1 MHYCWEECFICH
13 YQSHHNF
20 NDLCIS
26 TSWKKSSQQIPCA
39 LSPQT
44 MLFTLDKMLSYS
56 KGKIRLLLHNLQIFL
71 RTASKWALGKACKY
85 NLLILFLS
93 QLAFFTTQNTL
104 KHWKQPPNPVANSY
118 SWTFGG
124 GPQKPQS
131 QCLVLLQTSY
141 KMLSQESQ
149 IWVFRDHC

>member
-1 MHYCWEECFICH
+1 MLILKPNHETLHINWPSIHLWTFVIPCIIAGRNVLFATTSHITILMICA
-13 YQSHHNF
+13 SPR
-20 NDLCIS
+20 
-26 TSWKKSSQQIPCA
+26 KKSSQQIPCA

-56 KGKIRLLLHNLQIFL
+56 KGKIRLLLHNLEIFL

-118 SWTFGG
+118 SWTFWG
-124 GPQKPQS
+124 GPQKP
-131 QCLVLLQTSY
+131 
-141 KMLSQESQ
+141 
-149 IWVFRDHC
+149 